1 MKNNILLLLF
11 LGVSITGYCQELGC
25 NTCKIY
31 YNSLQHIGIKNDQPI
46 LLKYDFEVSDSLK
59 NSILKSGIINFKSY
73 QKNKASLPI
82 KNLFTCRKVVKELS
96 KMNVIT
102 NVHDFEEYDL
112 LNYSYPIYINRNNAI
127 LFFEYLH
134 IQKGKGIKGGATMI
148 QEYEKKKNSW
158 LLVTT
163 KILESY

>member
-1 MKNNILLLLF
+1 
-11 LGVSITGYCQELGC
+11 
-25 NTCKIY
+25 
-31 YNSLQHIGIKNDQPI
+31 
-46 LLKYDFEVSDSLK
+46 
-59 NSILKSGIINFKSY
+59 
-73 QKNKASLPI
+73 
-82 KNLFTCRKVVKELS
+82 
-96 KMNVIT
+96 MNVIT

>member
-1 MKNNILLLLF
+1 MKNYILLF
-11 LGVSITGYCQELGC
+11 LLGISITGYCQDLSY

-31 YNSLQHIGIKNDQPI
+31 YNSLKHIGVKNKQPI

-59 NSILKSGIINFKSY
+59 NTLLKSGIINFKSY
-73 QKNKASLPI
+73 QKNKSSLPI
-82 KNLFTCRKVVKELS
+82 KNSFKCKKVAKELS
-96 KMNVIT
+96 KMNLIT
-102 NVHDFEEYDL
+102 NIHNFEEYDL

-148 QEYEKKKNSW
+148 QEYERKKNSW